1 MNHDCTNVLC
11 TDFPRANAANARKTP
26 YNAYCYSGTGLANE
40 VVLFLFPRTTYCSAE
55 DTYHPI
61 VRYILDSCIYYLGHP
76 IETVSALGDR
86 RRAPA
91 PESTGA
97 ATILCLLKKTDISSA
112 SATSSTNLQSTSV

>member
-1 MNHDCTNVLC
+1 MIVQTYFVQISLEHTQQTPEKRPTNA
-11 TDFPRANAANARKTP
+11 D
-26 YNAYCYSGTGLANE
+26 CYSGTGLTNA
-40 VVLFLFPRTTYCSAE
+40 VVLFLFPRTAYCSAE

-97 ATILCLLKKTDISSA
+97 ATILCFC
-112 SATSSTNLQSTSV
+112 